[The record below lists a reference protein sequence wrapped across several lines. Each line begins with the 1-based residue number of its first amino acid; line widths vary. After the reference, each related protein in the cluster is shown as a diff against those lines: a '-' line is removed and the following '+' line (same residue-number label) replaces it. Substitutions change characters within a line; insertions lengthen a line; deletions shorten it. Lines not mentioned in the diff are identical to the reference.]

1 MALCRKCRVREA
13 SDILYDGLCS
23 YCYHERKKERKKEEQ
38 RDREQRDAQ
47 ERERRRREEREREER
62 YEERQ
67 HRERLEEL
75 KEQEVEYQRQ
85 AARDAEIAREEAE
98 EARRIAGL
106 TTFTCCH
113 CQGTFNEERGYSAIE
128 SPIGKPVC
136 NKCYELLKK
145 CIDCNQYFWKNDP
158 RSTPIRLIEK
168 EYYRTKNF
176 FDEPVIYVKDR
187 NDYVCDNCASTAKYE
202 SFFAEQKKLKQEY
215 DTQERIR
222 REKEAAERAERERK
236 EAAERAEQ
244 KRKEAEAAEL
254 ARIKAKEEHEAW
266 RAEQREQH
274 QKALLI
280 NIFFGI
286 FFTLLSIFAYCS
298 LLPDKFTG
306 LILGLILGIG
316 ITIIRFTSS
325 WGYFDDFKEYLAR
338 LTGSIAL
345 GALVS
350 AWLAFMADA
359 FFTDTFVT
367 PFSILSAILTPT
379 ASICIEKMR

>member
-1 MALCRKCRVREA
+1 MALFCRKCGEEIGPIDCQIHN
-13 SDILYDGLCS
+13 SLCHN
-23 YCYHERKKERKKEEQ
+23 CY
-38 RDREQRDAQ
+38 REQKKA
-47 ERERRRREEREREER
+47 EE
-62 YEERQ
+62 

-75 KEQEVEYQRQ
+75 REEEVEYQRQ
-85 AARDAEIAREEAE
+85 AARDAERAREEAE

-136 NKCYELLKK
+136 NKCYDLLKK
-145 CIDCNQYFWKNDP
+145 CTECNQYFWKNDP
-158 RSTPIRLIEK
+158 RSTPIRPLEK
-168 EYYRTKNF
+168 EYYKSGS
-176 FDEPVIYVKDR
+176 IIKVKDR
-187 NDYVCDNCASTAKYE
+187 NDYICDNCVSTAKYE

-215 DTQERIR
+215 DNQERIR

-286 FFTLLSIFAYCS
+286 FFTLLSIYAYCS

-325 WGYFDDFKEYLAR
+325 WDDFKEYLAR
-338 LTGSIAL
+338 LAGSIAL

-379 ASICIEKMR
+379 ASICIEKMS

>member
-1 MALCRKCRVREA
+1 MPYFCRKCGRELDRW
-13 SDILYDGLCS
+13 SSLLLCS
-23 YCYHERKKERKKEEQ
+23 QCESEQEEA
-38 RDREQRDAQ
+38 EK
-47 ERERRRREEREREER
+47 
-62 YEERQ
+62 

-75 KEQEVEYQRQ
+75 REEEVEYQRQ

-136 NKCYELLKK
+136 NKCYDLLKK
-145 CIDCNQYFWKNDP
+145 CTECNQYFWKNDP
-158 RSTPIRLIEK
+158 RSTPIRPLEK
-168 EYYRTKNF
+168 EYYKSGS
-176 FDEPVIYVKDR
+176 IIKVKDR
-187 NDYVCDNCASTAKYE
+187 NDYICDNCVSTAKYE

-215 DTQERIR
+215 DHQERIR
-222 REKEAAERAERERK
+222 REKEASERAERERK

-254 ARIKAKEEHEAW
+254 ARIKAKEELEAW

-286 FFTLLSIFAYCS
+286 FFTLLSIYAYCS

-316 ITIIRFTSS
+316 ITIIRITSS

-338 LTGSIAL
+338 LAGSIAL

-379 ASICIEKMR
+379 ASICIEKMS

>member
-1 MALCRKCRVREA
+1 MKTQQARKEA
-13 SDILYDGLCS
+13 IAKQLGNVKNRAPMVVYLTLFILAVISGTAGVLLLIYYILYRLGIIFELTWMWGSVLLLFFIIVVSTSLVWGLGNRILFGS
-23 YCYHERKKERKKEEQ
+23 LRQIKDASKAVAAGDFTQ
-38 RDREQRDAQ
+38 R
-47 ERERRRREEREREER
+47 
-62 YEERQ
+62 
-67 HRERLEEL
+67 L
-75 KEQEVEYQRQ
+75 KP
-85 AARDAEIAREEAE
+85 A
-98 EARRIAGL
+98 
-106 TTFTCCH
+106 
-113 CQGTFNEERGYSAIE
+113 
-128 SPIGKPVC
+128 K
-136 NKCYELLKK
+136 
-145 CIDCNQYFWKNDP
+145 
-158 RSTPIRLIEK
+158 EK
-168 EYYRTKNF
+168 ET
-176 FDEPVIYVKDR
+176 
-187 NDYVCDNCASTAKYE
+187 
-202 SFFAEQKKLKQEY
+202 
-215 DTQERIR
+215 
-222 REKEAAERAERERK
+222 AERAERERK

-254 ARIKAKEEHEAW
+254 ARIKAKEELEAW

-286 FFTLLSIFAYCS
+286 FFTLLSIYAYCS

-316 ITIIRFTSS
+316 ITIIRITSS

-338 LTGSIAL
+338 LAGSIAL

-379 ASICIEKMR
+379 ASICPKKV